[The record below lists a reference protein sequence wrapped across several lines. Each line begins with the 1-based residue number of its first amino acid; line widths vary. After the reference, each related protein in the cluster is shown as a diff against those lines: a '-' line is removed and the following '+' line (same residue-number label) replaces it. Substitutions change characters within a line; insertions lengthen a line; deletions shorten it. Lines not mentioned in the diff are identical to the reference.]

1 MSTDQ
6 ATELQA
12 AFNKQK
18 EIDPLH
24 YEECVQKKILK
35 LQSKGELV
43 RQNGN
48 CKEHIRITSCFK
60 KWQNRSSYY
69 TDSQDAH

>member
-24 YEECVQKKILK
+24 NKDACM
-35 LQSKGELV
+35 
-43 RQNGN
+43 
-48 CKEHIRITSCFK
+48 CTKEDIEVAK
-60 KWQNRSSYY
+60 
-69 TDSQDAH
+69 